1 LTELH
6 FLLAVVTKRFRNWVA
21 AEEPEISVEH
31 SYLGNFVAERVNVFA
46 VNAALCHAM
55 E

>member
-1 LTELH
+1 LLT
-6 FLLAVVTKRFRNWVA
+6 VTKRRFGNGVA
-21 AEEPEISVEH
+21 SDEPGISVEH

-46 VNAALCHAM
+46 VNAALSNAS